1 MDVRD
6 TPAVM
11 ALPASLPEP
20 FHQVDILVNNAGLA
34 LGVDPADD
42 VNLEDARTMI
52 DCNIMAVITFTKV
65 FSAPMRERNN
75 GHIIN
80 LGSIA
85 GKESYAGGAVY
96 CATKHA
102 VEAMTIAARH
112 DFVGTNIRVTSI
124 SPGAVKTEFSV
135 VRFKG
140 DDSKADAVYQGIH
153 PLTAADIADNVLYAA
168 TRPPHVQI
176 ADILVF
182 ASYQC
187 SAKGIARVL
196 REGGDDGAKL

>member
-196 REGGDDGAKL
+196 PEGGDDGAKL

>member
-6 TPAVM
+6 TPAVL
-11 ALPASLPEP
+11 ALPANLPEE
-20 FHQVDILVNNAGLA
+20 FSQVDILVNNAGLA

-42 VNLEDARTMI
+42 VNIEDARTML
-52 DCNIMAVITFTKV
+52 DCNVMAVIAFTKA
-65 FSAPMRERNN
+65 FSAPMRERNA

-80 LGSIA
+80 ISSVA
-85 GKESYAGGAVY
+85 GKESYSGGSVY

-112 DFVGTNIRVTSI
+112 DFVGTNIRVSSI
-124 SPGAVKTEFSV
+124 APGAVKTEFSV

-140 DDSKADAVYQGIH
+140 DDSKADAVYEGIH
-153 PLTAADIADNVLYAA
+153 PLTAADIADNVMYAA

-176 ADILVF
+176 ADILTF

-196 REGGDDGAKL
+196 QEGGGDAKL